1 MGPLSDSYESRC
13 RNVEMPD
20 FILSHIVYYFVILC
34 AYIACNYYIVTCIS
48 TWVFSETSHRVRLT
62 LALPRSILRGYS
74 GATELPETGC
84 WPFGSHLLVPYPADM
99 DGYGPYWI
107 VGTYGLKKKS
117 HSI

>member
-34 AYIACNYYIVTCIS
+34 AYIACNYYIVT
-48 TWVFSETSHRVRLT
+48 VFSETSHRVRFT

-99 DGYGPYWI
+99 DGYGPYCI